1 MSALAPFLSPQVAQA
16 IIAGLFLAI
25 GWWVNGAQNRRRDAM
40 LRAERVRD
48 VQRAVFAEIRAYL
61 AMLRRG
67 DLEAEAEAVSAR
79 IKDDPSYFPIIPT
92 ESNDAIF
99 RAIIAE
105 IHVLPRDT
113 IDPIVLYYRQ
123 LHAIDAMIADLR
135 MLDGREDRRERAAAM
150 AVELMRLKTEAQFLG
165 EDALAAILAN
175 LDGRG
180 TTDVSRR
187 NAGRR
192 PREWV

>member
-67 DLEAEAEAVSAR
+67 DL
-79 IKDDPSYFPIIPT
+79 
-92 ESNDAIF
+92 
-99 RAIIAE
+99 
-105 IHVLPRDT
+105 
-113 IDPIVLYYRQ
+113 
-123 LHAIDAMIADLR
+123 
-135 MLDGREDRRERAAAM
+135 
-150 AVELMRLKTEAQFLG
+150 
-165 EDALAAILAN
+165 
-175 LDGRG
+175 
-180 TTDVSRR
+180 
-187 NAGRR
+187 
-192 PREWV
+192 